1 MRRLTPFASGIA
13 LAVAATFAAP
23 RAAAPPTPVIL
34 ELFTSEGCSSC
45 PPADTLLQ
53 SLLEIQPVAGAEV
66 IALGQH
72 VDYWDE
78 LGWKDRFSS
87 AALTER
93 QRVYGR
99 VLSLDS
105 IYTPQVIVDGRSEAV
120 GSDAAAIRRAIAHA
134 VALPHATVSIAIER
148 STADKIAVSVSATN
162 LPALSRR
169 DHADIVVAVVENGL
183 RSQVRAG
190 ENNGRTLTH
199 AAVVRTLSVIGEA
212 TPAHAGALQQAQG
225 EARTDL
231 TLSPSW
237 QRDQVR
243 IVAFVQERASRHVL
257 GAAAMA
263 LPGTPR

>member
-1 MRRLTPFASGIA
+1 MRRLTLFASGIA
-13 LAVAATFAAP
+13 FAAGATFSAP
-23 RAAAPPTPVIL
+23 RAAAPPTAVIV

-45 PPADTLLQ
+45 PPADSLLQ
-53 SLLEIQPVAGAEV
+53 GLLESQPVAGAEV

-72 VDYWDE
+72 VDYWDQ

-87 AALTER
+87 AALTDR
-93 QRVYGR
+93 QRLYGR
-99 VLSLDS
+99 VLSSD

-134 VALPHATVSIAIER
+134 VALPHASVSIAIEPEA
-148 STADKIAVSVSATN
+148 ADKIAVSVSATN
-162 LPALSRR
+162 LPTLSRG

-183 RSQVRAG
+183 RSQVHAG
-190 ENNGRTLTH
+190 ENSGRTLTH
-199 AAVVRTLSVIGEA
+199 AAVVHRLTAIGEA
-212 TPAHAGALQQAQG
+212 APARA
-225 EARTDL
+225 ARTEL
-231 TLSPSW
+231 TLSPAW

-263 LPGTPR
+263 LPGASR

>member
-1 MRRLTPFASGIA
+1 MRRLLLFASGIA
-13 LAVAATFAAP
+13 LAASATFTAP
-23 RAAAPPTPVIL
+23 RAAAPATSVIV

-45 PPADTLLQ
+45 PPADTLMQ
-53 SLLEIQPVAGAEV
+53 SLLESQPIAGAEV

-72 VDYWDE
+72 VDYWDQ

-87 AALTER
+87 AALTDR

-120 GSDAAAIRRAIAHA
+120 GSDAAAIRRAITHA
-134 VALPHATVSIAIER
+134 VALPHASVSIAIEP
-148 STADKIAVSVSATN
+148 SAADRIAVSVSATN
-162 LPALSRR
+162 LPTLSRR
-169 DHADIVVAVVENGL
+169 DHADIVVAIVENGL

-190 ENNGRTLTH
+190 ENSGRTLTH
-199 AAVVRTLSVIGEA
+199 AAVVRTLAAIGEA
-212 TPAHAGALQQAQG
+212 TSAHAG
-225 EARTDL
+225 ARTDL

-257 GAAAMA
+257 GAATMA
-263 LPGTPR
+263 LPGASR

>member
-1 MRRLTPFASGIA
+1 MRSLMLFASGIA
-13 LAVAATFAAP
+13 IAASATFAAP
-23 RAAAPPTPVIL
+23 RATAPATPVIV

-53 SLLEIQPVAGAEV
+53 SLLESQPIAGAEV
-66 IALGQH
+66 IALEQH
-72 VDYWDE
+72 VDYWDQ

-87 AALTER
+87 AALTDR

-99 VLSLDS
+99 VLSSD
-105 IYTPQVIVDGRSEAV
+105 IYTPQAIVDGRSEAV
-120 GSDAAAIRRAIAHA
+120 GSDAAAIRRGIAHA
-134 VALPHATVSIAIER
+134 AALPHAAVSIAIER
-148 STADKIAVSVSATN
+148 PSADKIAVSVSVTN
-162 LPALSRR
+162 LPTLSGR

-199 AAVVRTLSVIGEA
+199 AAVVRTLAAIGEV
-212 TPAHAGALQQAQG
+212 TPARAAV
-225 EARTDL
+225 RTDL
-231 TLSPSW
+231 TLSAAW

-243 IVAFVQERASRHVL
+243 IVAFAQERASRHVL

-263 LPGTPR
+263 LPGALR

>member
-1 MRRLTPFASGIA
+1 MLFASGIA
-13 LAVAATFAAP
+13 LAVGATFAAP
-23 RAAAPPTPVIL
+23 RAVTPATAVIV

-53 SLLEIQPVAGAEV
+53 SLLESQPVAGAEV

-72 VDYWDE
+72 VDYWDQ

-87 AALTER
+87 AALTDR

-120 GSDAAAIRRAIAHA
+120 GSDANAIRRAISHA
-134 VALPHATVSIAIER
+134 VALPHAALSIAIEP
-148 STADKIAVSVSATN
+148 SATDKLAVSVSATN
-162 LPALSRR
+162 LPTLSRG

-190 ENNGRTLTH
+190 ENNGRTLAH
-199 AAVVRTLSVIGEA
+199 AAVVRTLAAIGEV
-212 TPAHAGALQQAQG
+212 TPAHAA
-225 EARTDL
+225 ARTDL
-231 TLSPSW
+231 TLSSSW

-263 LPGTPR
+263 LPGATR